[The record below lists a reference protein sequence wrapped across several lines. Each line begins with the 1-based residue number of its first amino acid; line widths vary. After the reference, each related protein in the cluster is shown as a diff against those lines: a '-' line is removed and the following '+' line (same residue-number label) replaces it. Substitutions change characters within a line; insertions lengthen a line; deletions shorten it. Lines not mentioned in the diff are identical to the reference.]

1 MKKVL
6 ILVLCFSFTIIARAE
21 IVNFDQG
28 IDAEKTVKNIKK
40 NLLNS
45 KAIPSTD
52 RIFLKAVNNVAT
64 KIAIETIDSG
74 KEIINPKKLNGKNS
88 YDFMPNA
95 NTSWTFGC
103 GDENSSPGRWG
114 FCWSY
119 EFKPKIAGHFHE
131 PDHLLT
137 YINPETGVPY
147 PSNQM
152 CQYNIPVGRP
162 FEIKIKMPV
171 FSTLVLEK
179 TEWFGACNGVQN
191 DDVAVTVMARN
202 LVKLE
207 ELQSEP
213 YFVFKKADEHHPA
226 NRFATPD
233 TNARLKQM
241 AWEYYQMFQPPT
253 TGQITITEMGL
264 PWGGRFSVN
273 DECWTDGIEHQFHRY
288 GRQVDVRS
296 WNMDTQEKRKC
307 FEEIAC
313 KYQVQ
318 PLLHGKMSESLLRKD
333 FSNISF
339 FEADILDKAEH
350 YHLNFARPTD
360 PPVNPKDDPT
370 STCPGITPAI
380 SACPKPLLR

>member
-1 MKKVL
+1 MRK
-6 ILVLCFSFTIIARAE
+6 ILMLFLCVAFIGVAGAE

-28 IDAEKTVKNIKK
+28 VDMEKTVKNIKK

-45 KAIPSTD
+45 EAIPSTD
-52 RIFLKAVNNVAT
+52 RIFLKAVNNIVT

-74 KEIINPKKLNGKNS
+74 EEIINPKKLNGKNS

-131 PDHLLT
+131 PEHLLT

-191 DDVAVTVMARN
+191 KV
-202 LVKLE
+202 
-207 ELQSEP
+207 
-213 YFVFKKADEHHPA
+213 
-226 NRFATPD
+226 
-233 TNARLKQM
+233 
-241 AWEYYQMFQPPT
+241 
-253 TGQITITEMGL
+253 G
-264 PWGGRFSVN
+264 
-273 DECWTDGIEHQFHRY
+273 
-288 GRQVDVRS
+288 
-296 WNMDTQEKRKC
+296 
-307 FEEIAC
+307 
-313 KYQVQ
+313 
-318 PLLHGKMSESLLRKD
+318 
-333 FSNISF
+333 
-339 FEADILDKAEH
+339 
-350 YHLNFARPTD
+350 
-360 PPVNPKDDPT
+360 
-370 STCPGITPAI
+370 
-380 SACPKPLLR
+380 